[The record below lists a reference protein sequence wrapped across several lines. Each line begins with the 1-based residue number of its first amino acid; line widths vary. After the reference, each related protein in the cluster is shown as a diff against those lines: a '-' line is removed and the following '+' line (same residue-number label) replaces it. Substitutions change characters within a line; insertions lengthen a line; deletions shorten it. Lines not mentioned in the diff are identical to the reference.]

1 MFRASREVVGEEE
14 RRRRDRRRKEE
25 KKRWMES
32 GWREGKR
39 FGLHEKRDGLER

>member
-1 MFRASREVVGEEE
+1 LFRASREVVGGEE

-39 FGLHEKRDGLER
+39 FARKA